1 MTGILSGKQP
11 KKTVDADTSVCLD
24 DSELRPVFI
33 PSPKKKAGVGCEEEG
48 CGRRCGRILLCLIG
62 FAVISVLLVAGAT
75 LFLFPHTSSYW
86 LGLGRAWPLAH
97 ADDVD
102 VEWSRAIQDEMER
115 LSELGSFAS
124 NILYLGGV
132 VPSVNYQ
139 LFPAATSIIRNLS
152 ETRQSQSETL
162 DKEIASSHVHGKV
175 IIFFCTLEIKG

>member
-11 KKTVDADTSVCLD
+11 KKTVDADTSVGLD
-24 DSELRPVFI
+24 DSDRPVLT

-48 CGRRCGRILLCLIG
+48 RGRRCGRILLCLIG

-75 LFLFPHTSSYW
+75 LFLFPHTSSHW

-102 VEWSRAIQDEMER
+102 VEWSRAIQEEMER
-115 LSELGSFAS
+115 LSELGSFAG

-139 LFPAATSIIRNLS
+139 LFPAATSTIRNRS
-152 ETRQSQSETL
+152 ETPN
-162 DKEIASSHVHGKV
+162 KGIASSHVHAHGKV
-175 IIFFCTLEIKG
+175 ILFFFCTLEMKE